1 MTLQSQKIALNP
13 NKSQQKTFDEHCAY
27 AVLAYNA
34 AHSDFKTGLDAGE
47 WRSVYA
53 LKRIFNARK
62 GAVFPEYKT
71 CSQHAAKNAIH
82 NFGDAVNRWQTRQN
96 RFPKRKRRNS
106 RPSFQIDNGIDSV
119 KITDAHVILPK
130 IGKVRIH
137 EKPRWTGQVRRAVV
151 SRTAHRWFVSILV
164 EVDETPSDTT
174 DLPVRGVDVGI
185 NKLATL
191 DDGKTFENPRA
202 LKVNER
208 KLRRHNKSLSRKVKG
223 SNNWQQAKRELSRLH
238 ARIANIRADAHHKA
252 SNAILEGI
260 SRLGIESLSVKGL
273 MRNRRLSKA
282 LADASLSGFLT
293 KLKYKAVRK
302 GVRIVAAEKFFPSS
316 KRCSSCGHKAKNQ
329 MLSDRQYSC
338 GVCGFQADRDV
349 NAALNLKQLASS
361 WDESLNAC
369 GESVRPT
376 LVGWTR
382 GSKKVSTQQM
392 MVDFTI
398 S

>member
-1 MTLQSQKIALNP
+1 M
-13 NKSQQKTFDEHCAY
+13 
-27 AVLAYNA
+27 
-34 AHSDFKTGLDAGE
+34 
-47 WRSVYA
+47 
-53 LKRIFNARK
+53 
-62 GAVFPEYKT
+62 FPEHAN
-71 CSQHAAKNAIH
+71 CSQYVAKDAIH
-82 NFGDAVNRWQTRQN
+82 NFCDAVARWKSGQN
-96 RFPKRKRRNS
+96 HFPKRKRRNS
-106 RPSFQIDNGIDSV
+106 RPSFQIDNGVDSV
-119 KITDAHVILPK
+119 RIDDTHIKLPK

-137 EKPRWTGQVRRAVV
+137 EKPRGTGSVRRAVV
-151 SRTAHRWFVSILV
+151 SRTVSHRWFVSILV

-174 DLPVRGVDVGI
+174 GLPVRGVDVGI
-185 NKLATL
+185 NRLATL

-208 KLRRHNKSLSRKVKG
+208 KLRRCNESLSRKVKG
-223 SNNWQQAKRELSRLH
+223 SSNWQKAKRELSRLH
-238 ARIANIRADAHHKA
+238 ARIANIRSDAHHKA

-293 KLKYKAVRK
+293 KLKYKAARK
-302 GVRIVAAEKFFPSS
+302 GVLIVAAEKFFPSS
-316 KRCSSCGHKAKNQ
+316 KRCSSCGQQAKNQ
-329 MLSDRQYSC
+329 TLSDRQYSC

-369 GESVRPT
+369 GESIRPT

>member
-1 MTLQSQKIALNP
+1 MTLQSQKIALHP
-13 NKSQQKTFDEHCAY
+13 NKSQQKAFDEHCAY

-47 WRSVYA
+47 WHCVYA

-82 NFGDAVNRWQTRQN
+82 NFGDAVNRWKTRQN

-106 RPSFQIDNGIDSV
+106 RPSFQIDNGVDSV
-119 KITDAHVILPK
+119 KVTDTYVILPK

-151 SRTAHRWFVSILV
+151 SRAAHRWYISILV
-164 EVDETPSDTT
+164 EVDDDPPDTT
-174 DLPVRGVDVGI
+174 GLPVRGVDVGI

-208 KLRRHNKSLSRKVKG
+208 KLRRCNKLLSRKVKG
-223 SNNWQQAKRELSRLH
+223 SNNWRKAKRELSRLH

-252 SNAILEGI
+252 SNAILGGI

-273 MRNRRLSKA
+273 MRNRRISKA

-302 GVRIVAAEKFFPSS
+302 GVRIVAADRFFPSS
-316 KRCSSCGHKAKNQ
+316 KRCSSCGHKDKSLT
-329 MLSDRQYSC
+329 LSDRQYHC

-382 GSKKVSTQQM
+382 GSKKVSTQQIIA
-392 MVDFTI
+392 DFAI
-398 S
+398 